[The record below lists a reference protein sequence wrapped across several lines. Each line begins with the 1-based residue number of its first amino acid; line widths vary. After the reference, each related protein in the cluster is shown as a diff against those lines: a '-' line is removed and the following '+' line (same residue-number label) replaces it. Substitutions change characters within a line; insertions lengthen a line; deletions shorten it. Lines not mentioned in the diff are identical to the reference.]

1 MKTEDFERACKNLEN
16 EVGRIIIDLNNLS
29 ERLQDCVDKLME
41 RRKCWNNYDALPAQI
56 ILGDAIRAHKAVKLE
71 VERICNAL
79 ACQQVMLTT
88 LKGFA
93 DGKL

>member
-1 MKTEDFERACKNLEN
+1 MKTEDFGRACKNLEN
-16 EVGRIIIDLNNLS
+16 EVGRISIDLMNLTVM
-29 ERLQDCVDKLME
+29 LQDCVGKLVE
-41 RRKCWNNYDALPAQI
+41 SRTCWDNYDALPAQI
-56 ILGDAIRAHKAVKLE
+56 MLGDAIKAHKAVKLE